1 MVKLDELQW
10 DRDGLV
16 PAVVQDAS
24 TGEVLTVAYVSRE
37 SLEHTRARGET
48 VFYSRSRQTL
58 WHKGET
64 SGNVQK
70 VVSVTADCDRDALV
84 IRVEP
89 KGPACHTG
97 ARSCFLDSLEG
108 FAGGD
113 RESIGLVLGELE
125 KTVARRKTERPEG
138 SYTTK
143 LFERGP
149 KRIFQKIGEEAVE
162 TVVAGVGG
170 DREELIREASD
181 LLYHLLVGLA
191 QADVSLEQVARELRL
206 RRK

>member
-1 MVKLDELQW
+1 MAKLDEMRW

-16 PAVVQDAS
+16 PAVVQDAA

-37 SLEHTRARGET
+37 SLERTRALGET
-48 VFYSRSRQTL
+48 VFFSRSRQEL

-64 SGNVQK
+64 SGHVQK

-89 KGPACHTG
+89 RGPACHTG
-97 ARSCFLDSLEG
+97 SRSCFSDPVEG
-108 FAGGD
+108 FAGAD
-113 RESIGLVLGELE
+113 REPVGLILGELE
-125 KTVARRKTERPEG
+125 RTIARRKAERPEG

-162 TVVAGVGG
+162 TVVAGVSA

-191 QADVSLEQVARELRL
+191 QADVSLEQVARELRN